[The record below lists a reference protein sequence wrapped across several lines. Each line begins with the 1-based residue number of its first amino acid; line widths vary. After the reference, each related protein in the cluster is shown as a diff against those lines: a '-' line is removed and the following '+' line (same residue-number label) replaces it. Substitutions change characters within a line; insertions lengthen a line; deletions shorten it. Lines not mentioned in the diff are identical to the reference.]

1 MACLGIKSERSVYNL
16 LLDLQPHNSRSSK
29 QRITTIE
36 TTFKKISSGTAFDHI
51 FYSSTVN
58 IYQNTKRLTW
68 ITSFTSK
75 QFSNSLPVHYIE
87 TAVWRL
93 TFVLSV
99 YKCNVQGAVQYTRGR
114 SSQFTVAPLDFDK
127 RCTLNLLQRHW
138 LWFVLLQVLNS
149 CKTLLTFIN
158 NYPGQWVL
166 LCEYFG

>member
-1 MACLGIKSERSVYNL
+1 MKLVFI
-16 LLDLQPHNSRSSK
+16 
-29 QRITTIE
+29 
-36 TTFKKISSGTAFDHI
+36 KISSWTAFDHI
-51 FYSSTVN
+51 FYSYTVN
-58 IYQNTKRLTW
+58 IHQNTKISTW
-68 ITSFTSK
+68 ITSFTSI
-75 QFSNSLPVHYIE
+75 QFSNSFPVHYIE
-87 TAVWRL
+87 TAVWWL

-99 YKCNVQGAVQYTRGR
+99 YKWNVQGAVQYIPGR

-158 NYPGQWVL
+158 NYSGQWVL

>member
-16 LLDLQPHNSRSSK
+16 LLDLQHHNSRSSK
-29 QRITTIE
+29 RWITTIE
-36 TTFKKISSGTAFDHI
+36 TSFKEISSWTAFDHI

-58 IYQNTKRLTW
+58 IYQNTKKLTW

-75 QFSNSLPVHYIE
+75 QFSYSVPVHYIE

-99 YKCNVQGAVQYTRGR
+99 YKCHVQGAVQYTRGR

-127 RCTLNLLQRHW
+127 RCTLNLLQLHW